1 MSSDIILTIVSIVTS
16 PLLAIDAIDAIISIY

>member
-1 MSSDIILTIVSIVTS
+1 MSGDIILTIVSIVTC